1 MTTPTTPTAPSAK
14 CWSSVRGK
22 VARFTRLDVC
32 GNPVVGPKS
41 TLVTDGFVTVTFSP
55 QYAEA
60 DEITVTKANGK
71 RCLTDKGADTL
82 TRFDVTVT
90 LCQVNPALA
99 SMLGGYESVLDARG
113 SAAGYRI
120 GEDITTEGI
129 ALELW
134 SDVIAEDE
142 CAGGGAEYG
151 YFLAPRIVN
160 AKLSGD
166 VVIANDALSLEFQ
179 GQTKRNRWGTG
190 PYNVVGTGA
199 NGTTPGKL
207 LTPMGRKQ
215 HLAMQVTTIDPP
227 EADEDDCGATALA
240 A

>member
-1 MTTPTTPTAPSAK
+1 MTTPTPTAPSAT

-41 TLVTDGFVTVTFSP
+41 TLVTDGFVTVNFSP
-55 QYAEA
+55 QYQEA
-60 DEITVTKANGK
+60 DEISVVKANGK
-71 RCLTDKGADTL
+71 ICVSDKGPDTL
-82 TRFDVTVT
+82 KNFDVVIT

-99 SMLGGYESVLDARG
+99 SMLGGYESVLDFRG

-134 SDVIAEDE
+134 SDVVQEDE
-142 CAGGGAEYG
+142 CSGAAAEYG

-166 VVIANDALSLEFQ
+166 ITIQNDAVSLEFT
-179 GQTKRNRWGTG
+179 GSTKRNKWGVG

-199 NGTTPGKL
+199 NGTTAGKL

-215 HLAMQVTTIDPP
+215 HLAMQVTTVAPP
-227 EADEDDCGATALA
+227 QVDEDDCGATALA